1 MKKIYQIAGHK
12 LCFTTPLCEAM
23 ELLVGFR
30 PFISDAKEEYDFVF
44 EEGNKEDIPTF
55 DKVEYT
61 LEYEDVKGTFGISKQ
76 TYLLCLCPTQYQTY
90 LRLLKLRK
98 YGHYLSCARCRH
110 PCLQ

>member
-1 MKKIYQIAGHK
+1 
-12 LCFTTPLCEAM
+12 M

-61 LEYEDVKGTFGISKQ
+61 LEYEDVKGTFAYRNRRIYFAFVPRGKRNYGYGQ
-76 TYLLCLCPTQYQTY
+76 TSRATPYFYMAIMNCIYYVLL
-90 LRLLKLRK
+90 
-98 YGHYLSCARCRH
+98 YG
-110 PCLQ
+110 